1 MCYFTF
7 PFPIKLNWLF
17 RSFWIYAVVSF
28 FKIFFYFPVCVLKI
42 LSILKKK
49 KKINWLFKF
58 KPSIMIPLELK
69 CLLFLFSIYLL
80 FLYLCSSK
88 SCQNAIWL
96 YSPFLVNVFS
106 FVCMFICCFFYSN
119 IFHFFWRFFFFWQS
133 CFKWVANENVLQVKD
148 IVFILIFFLV

>member
-1 MCYFTF
+1 MNSICYLTL

-17 RSFWIYAVVSF
+17 RSFWIYTVVNF
-28 FKIFFYFPVCVLKI
+28 FKIFSFFPVCVLKI
-42 LSILKKK
+42 LNILKKK

-96 YSPFLVNVFS
+96 YGPFLVNVFS
-106 FVCMFICCFFYSN
+106 FVCMFICCFFIQ
-119 IFHFFWRFFFFWQS
+119 IFFIFSDGFFFFGS
-133 CFKWVANENVLQVKD
+133 HVLSGLPMKM
-148 IVFILIFFLV
+148 FYKLKILCLF